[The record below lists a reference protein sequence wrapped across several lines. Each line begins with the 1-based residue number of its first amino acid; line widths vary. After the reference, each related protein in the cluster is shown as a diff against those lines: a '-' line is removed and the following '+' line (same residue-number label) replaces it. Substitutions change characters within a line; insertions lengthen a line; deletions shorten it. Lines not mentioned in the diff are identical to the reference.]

1 MYGAKFFKY
10 LLKIPTFIFCVAF
23 VVLNMQDTTLYYS
36 PLANPVTMP
45 LWLLGII
52 LFSFGFIVGGL
63 LVWLN
68 HWPLKRDLKAAQKD
82 LAKAEKDRA
91 ALAQDVIADPVK
103 TDDTRV
109 ALTPAQSQ
117 PTHMLY
123 D

>member
-1 MYGAKFFKY
+1 MYGARFFKY

-52 LFSFGFIVGGL
+52 LFSLGFMIGGL

-68 HWPLKRDLKAAQKD
+68 HWPLKRELKQAQKERT
-82 LAKAEKDRA
+82 KIEKEREA
-91 ALAQDVIADPVK
+91 MAQDIVTQPAR
-103 TDDTRV
+103 TDETRV
-109 ALTPAQSQ
+109 ALTPVQSQ